1 MCLETNECYKFEIKD
16 DYDGMCSYGGGCGN
30 YTISLGDEIL
40 REGNGKFPSGQQS
53 DIVDNIC
60 VGDDDTPTPVPT
72 VTPRTPPPT
81 KQTALPTS
89 LPSFSPVASTSSV
102 VSGISASM
110 GIDTEHQFD
119 NIIQSETEMIVGDGP
134 SRHRRFATRSRFL
147 EIGCEYIVNTKSG
160 QVLATSSD
168 CTDHFSG
175 TELSGVTFCYV
186 FTIILSDVLANAD
199 TCNTNRAAESVVRAL
214 TDGWY
219 ENTIGP
225 VNDVAIV
232 QLAPTLS
239 PTLSS
244 SLSPTVSPRIP
255 PTVSPTAR
263 PTFFP
268 TRKESEEDED
278 EREQFFATKKKMK
291 SSKNNNIF
299 SLSPTVSPRVPPA
312 VSPTARPT
320 FFPTKKSAKKMTT
333 KKKSAKKT
341 KENSFLPPK
350 KKMKSSKN
358 NNIFQ

>member
-16 DYDGMCSYGGGCGN
+16 DYDGMCSYGGACGN

-239 PTLSS
+239 PT
-244 SLSPTVSPRIP
+244 VSPRVP